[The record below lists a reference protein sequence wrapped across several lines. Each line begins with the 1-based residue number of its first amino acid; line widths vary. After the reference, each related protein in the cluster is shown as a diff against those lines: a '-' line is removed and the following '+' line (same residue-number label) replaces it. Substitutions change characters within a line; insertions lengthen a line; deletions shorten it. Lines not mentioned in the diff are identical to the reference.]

1 VSGGFINVVD
11 RHVSITEENLRLI
24 SDLSESRIFN
34 KGDILLHS
42 GEFCDFIAYIDKG
55 VAMMYRE
62 DDQHKKG
69 VFEFYMDGEFV
80 SDYYG
85 FITKKESVFSINV
98 LEKTTVTYIERRMM
112 EELYA
117 KIPKWDK
124 FLRLITEKAYAQII
138 DQLHDTKFMT
148 VEERYK
154 QLLEDRVELLQRAP
168 LYLIASYLNTTPETL
183 SRIRRHI
190 ATHQ

>member
-1 VSGGFINVVD
+1 MNRGFIDVVN
-11 RHVSITEENLRLI
+11 RHINITEEDLKLI
-24 SDLSESRIFN
+24 LDLSETKTYE
-34 KGDILLHS
+34 KGEVILRA
-42 GEFCDFIAYIDKG
+42 GEFCDFIAFIDKG

-62 DDQHKKG
+62 DDQQKKG

-85 FITKKESVFSINV
+85 YIAKKESVFNINV
-98 LEKTTVTYIERRMM
+98 LEKTTVTYLNRAATDKIH
-112 EELYA
+112 A
-117 KIPKWDK
+117 KVNKWDK
-124 FLRLITEKAYAQII
+124 FSRLITEKAYSQII

-190 ATHQ
+190 ATH